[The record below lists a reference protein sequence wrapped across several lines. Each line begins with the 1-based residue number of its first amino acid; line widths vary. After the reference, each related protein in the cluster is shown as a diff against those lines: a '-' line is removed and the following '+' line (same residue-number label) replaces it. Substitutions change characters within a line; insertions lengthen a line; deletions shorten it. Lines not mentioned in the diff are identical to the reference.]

1 MPRLRVIDD
10 EVIERPFNKQQLLRL
25 FSYLKPYK
33 WSVAVACV
41 LMVIAAV
48 ASLALPYLMS
58 IAVDDITAGNLE
70 RFPVL
75 IVSMVVVALAS
86 ALCIRYR
93 ARILD
98 TAGRKAI
105 ADLRQHLFNHV
116 QDLSFSFFDTRS
128 AGKIMVRIIN
138 DVNSLM
144 DLLTNGIVNVLIDCV
159 TLLLLIALMFSVEW
173 KLTLISMSTLPFLLL
188 ILFGLKRKMRK
199 NWQTVRAKISNM
211 NGYLHESL
219 SGMRV
224 TQAFTREKVNSEIF
238 TETNQDT
245 VSYTH
250 LTLPT
255 KLEV

>member
-1 MPRLRVIDD
+1 MPPALERGCCRCPDWRVIDD

-105 ADLRQHLFNHV
+105 GGPSPAPV
-116 QDLSFSFFDTRS
+116 QTMCR
-128 AGKIMVRIIN
+128 
-138 DVNSLM
+138 
-144 DLLTNGIVNVLIDCV
+144 T
-159 TLLLLIALMFSVEW
+159 
-173 KLTLISMSTLPFLLL
+173 
-188 ILFGLKRKMRK
+188 
-199 NWQTVRAKISNM
+199 
-211 NGYLHESL
+211 
-219 SGMRV
+219 
-224 TQAFTREKVNSEIF
+224 
-238 TETNQDT
+238 
-245 VSYTH
+245 
-250 LTLPT
+250 
-255 KLEV
+255 

>member
-1 MPRLRVIDD
+1 M
-10 EVIERPFNKQQLLRL
+10 
-25 FSYLKPYK
+25 
-33 WSVAVACV
+33 
-41 LMVIAAV
+41 
-48 ASLALPYLMS
+48 
-58 IAVDDITAGNLE
+58 
-70 RFPVL
+70 
-75 IVSMVVVALAS
+75 
-86 ALCIRYR
+86 
-93 ARILD
+93 
-98 TAGRKAI
+98 
-105 ADLRQHLFNHV
+105 

-224 TQAFTREKVNSEIF
+224 TRPSPGKRSTPKSSPRPTRTS
-238 TETNQDT
+238 T
-245 VSYTH
+245 S
-250 LTLPT
+250 PG
-255 KLEV
+255 